1 MSDTLFHI
9 KDNLLKHP
17 LDIHSIS
24 LDMYQFNTR
33 IHFKIPYTILIHVY
47 SKTVYTKN
55 VIDLKTL
62 F

>member
-9 KDNLLKHP
+9 KDNSLKHP
-17 LDIHSIS
+17 LDIHSIYH
-24 LDMYQFNTR
+24 LYQFNTR
-33 IHFKIPYTILIHVY
+33 ILFKIPYTILIHVY